1 MTSTRATNLTE
12 RMTDALDR
20 CFTMDFSTLARVHG
34 ELDERAIPDALRA
47 LSQRHPLL
55 SARVIRR
62 AGLATQ
68 FALGEAPPIALSF
81 RDAQDAWAS
90 FSYRHRVWDDAG
102 PRGVLDV
109 VRHGPH
115 ERTFVLTLHH
125 LVSDG
130 RSGVMVMRDLLRLL
144 GEPGRALPPV
154 ESPGQAAY
162 YPEPVR
168 GWRRLRPTLAAL
180 SAMQRPPQPVR
191 LRPDALAT
199 PDESEVVVR
208 PIVID
213 PERTEALTRA
223 ARETGA
229 TLHGLV
235 SAALAMA
242 VAREMERGEVVLDV
256 MHPVDLRRRVP
267 EMPRDVVGYYV
278 SSVSTRLRTDPA
290 GDPLALAREATNG
303 VRRAIDAGEHWTSAP
318 GGGAVIVAATQL
330 MGRALTSSLLPKHVF
345 TGALAVTNLGVLEQL
360 GLEHAYGPL
369 EVRACGFAAAPSI
382 LGSLLAAVSTFRGT
396 LTIAVG
402 HTVPL
407 ISRERGERIAAHTEE
422 ILARAADRAALSLA
436 G

>member
-1 MTSTRATNLTE
+1 
-12 RMTDALDR
+12 MTDALDR
-20 CFTMDFSTLARVHG
+20 CFTMDFSALARVRG

-47 LSQRHPLL
+47 LSERHPLL

-62 AGLATQ
+62 GGLATHLV
-68 FALGEAPPIALSF
+68 LGEAPPIALSF
-81 RDAQDAWAS
+81 RDAPDAWAS
-90 FSYRHRVWDDAG
+90 FSYRHRTWDDAG
-102 PRGVLDV
+102 PRGVLEV
-109 VRHGPH
+109 VRHGPN

-130 RSGVMVMRDLLRLL
+130 RSGVMVLRDLLRLL
-144 GEPGRALPPV
+144 GAPGRVLPRV

-168 GWRRLRPTLAAL
+168 GWRRIRPTLAAL
-180 SAMQRPPQPVR
+180 SEMQRPPQPVR

-199 PDESEVVVR
+199 PEESEVGVL

-223 ARETGA
+223 ARRAGA

-235 SAALAMA
+235 SGALAMA
-242 VAREMERGEVVLDV
+242 VAKEMDRGEVVLDV

-278 SSVSTRLRTDPA
+278 SSVSTRLRTDPS
-290 GDPLALAREATNG
+290 GDPLALARDATDG
-303 VRRAIDAGEHWTSAP
+303 VRRAIDAGQHWTSAP
-318 GGGAVIVAATQL
+318 GAGAVIIAATAL

-345 TGALAVTNLGVLEQL
+345 TGALAVTNLGVLEQFEV
-360 GLEHAYGPL
+360 EHAYGAL
-369 EVRACGFAAAPSI
+369 EVRAFGFAAAPSI
-382 LGSLLAAVSTFRGT
+382 LGPLLAAVSTFRGT
-396 LTIAVG
+396 LTIAIG
-402 HTVPL
+402 HTIPL
-407 ISRERGERIAAHTEE
+407 ISRARAERIAARTEE
-422 ILARAADRAALSLA
+422 ILAAAAAPLSLT